1 LKTAEPGHRPPIVIH
16 QESGPSGAPVVVVE
30 GEIDILTAAELRGA
44 LHHAIED
51 DGPDLVVDLRETQFL
66 DSYGLG
72 VLVGALRD
80 VTDRGGEM
88 TLRHPNPSIR
98 QLVELTALDQVFCL
112 ED

>member
-1 LKTAEPGHRPPIVIH
+1 MKTVEPGHGPPITIH
-16 QESGPSGAPVVVVE
+16 QESGEAGVPVVVVE
-30 GEIDILTAAELRGA
+30 GEIDVLTAAELRGA
-44 LHHAIED
+44 LHRAMEE
-51 DGPDLVVDLRETQFL
+51 DGPDLVVDLGETQFL

-72 VLVGALRD
+72 VLVGALRG

-88 TLRHPNPSIR
+88 TLRHLNRPMR